1 MAIDQRDVSSTLR
14 FMDDRALQQYA
25 AMHKNDPYIFP
36 LAFQESQNR
45 QRLRMSQQGAQGM
58 QPQPKVADQA
68 LAQMASQ
75 PLPED
80 VGIGALP
87 APNMTMAAE
96 GGIMGYEGYDEGPS
110 DFGQGPVMMMSG
122 GGVARY
128 NGTQGSAV
136 SLNAIENKYQK
147 ELQEINTGARVQY
160 SPDVQEYVNARAQTS
175 PDSTPVQVNP
185 IPNAPPQAPA
195 RPPLGSSLSIE
206 QILKK
211 APSQRTPEDN
221 ASLESA
227 GYKLQRRVIPQGS
240 AVNVAN
246 TALTNFGPSLRS
258 TLTAGASQLTDEEL
272 AKKPA
277 VGGALSERI
286 LRGLGISPTPLQMES
301 AAGQNMTA
309 QAPTAAQ
316 QRDALSENQAAAAV
330 DASRLRDGR
339 KDTGRKDTGR
349 KDTGRKDTERKDTAE
364 KDVDV
369 QGMFKTALKEA
380 DAKPNPYE
388 TQLKAINQSKV
399 KAAEE
404 NVTGLDAI
412 QKQFADI
419 YKGRKERLD
428 TREGE
433 IAKMKDQ
440 SLGLALLNA
449 GARMMQTRGSIGEA
463 IGAGIDTGSKQYV
476 AGLDKINAAKD
487 KLSDAR
493 DRLEEIEA
501 QRGELSARE
510 LHKAR
515 NEVKSLTTAGMEN
528 LIQAAMAERKINRAE
543 AIAFV
548 EQQIKVS
555 EGSKDRASR
564 EGIARLQA
572 DTANR
577 PGAEIQAVERIMAEK
592 KIPFTEAL
600 ALYNSNR
607 REPQTA
613 EMLLKAWTGNVLL
626 QQQYPN
632 PQDYVKMMSG
642 SAGGASQLSP
652 ADKALVEKYSR

>member
-1 MAIDQRDVSSTLR
+1 MA
-14 FMDDRALQQYA
+14 
-25 AMHKNDPYIFP
+25 P
-36 LAFQESQNR
+36 
-45 QRLRMSQQGAQGM
+45 
-58 QPQPKVADQA
+58 
-68 LAQMASQ
+68 Q

-110 DFGQGPVMMMSG
+110 DFGQGPVMMMAG

-128 NGTQGSAV
+128 NGAQGSAV
-136 SLNAIENKYQK
+136 SLNAIESKYQK

-195 RPPLGSSLSIE
+195 RPPLGSSLSSSLYSNITPKERARFDALQAAKQKNALKTPFE
-206 QILKK
+206 QERTANMAEIAKG
-211 APSQRTPEDN
+211 STYTPEAYSVTKPAPLFSD
-221 ASLESA
+221 A
-227 GYKLQRRVIPQGS
+227 QRSQ
-240 AVNVAN
+240 
-246 TALTNFGPSLRS
+246 ALVPS
-258 TLTAGASQLTDEEL
+258 
-272 AKKPA
+272 AKKPK
-277 VGGALSERI
+277 EI
-286 LRGLGISPTPLQMES
+286 IKDE
-301 AAGQNMTA
+301 
-309 QAPTAAQ
+309 
-316 QRDALSENQAAAAV
+316 
-330 DASRLRDGR
+330 R
-339 KDTGRKDTGR
+339 KDTERKE
-349 KDTGRKDTERKDTAE
+349 TGRKDTERKDTAE

-555 EGSKDRASR
+555 EGSKDRTSR
-564 EGIARLQA
+564 EKVAQISAAPSLERNKLLQLANNKDDKVRKEYGKLQA
-572 DTANR
+572 KVMDTLSKDPNYTMAN
-577 PGAEIQAVERIMAEK
+577 PM
-592 KIPFTEAL
+592 
-600 ALYNSNR
+600 
-607 REPQTA
+607 
-613 EMLLKAWTGNVLL
+613 
-626 QQQYPN
+626 QQQVLQTTALRQALMSN
-632 PQDYVKMMSG
+632 PFLAPYAAGIGFS
-642 SAGGASQLSP
+642 SAPTGGKVYDLTT
-652 ADKALVEKYSR
+652 D

>member
-1 MAIDQRDVSSTLR
+1 
-14 FMDDRALQQYA
+14 
-25 AMHKNDPYIFP
+25 
-36 LAFQESQNR
+36 
-45 QRLRMSQQGAQGM
+45 
-58 QPQPKVADQA
+58 
-68 LAQMASQ
+68 MASQ

-110 DFGQGPVMMMSG
+110 DFGQGPVMMMAG

-128 NGTQGSAV
+128 NGAQGSAV
-136 SLNAIENKYQK
+136 SLNAIESKYQK

-195 RPPLGSSLSIE
+195 RPPLGSSLSSSLYSNITPKERARFDALQAAKQKNALKTPFE
-206 QILKK
+206 QERTANMAEIAKG
-211 APSQRTPEDN
+211 STYTPEAYSVTKPAPLFSD
-221 ASLESA
+221 A
-227 GYKLQRRVIPQGS
+227 QRSQ
-240 AVNVAN
+240 
-246 TALTNFGPSLRS
+246 ALVPS
-258 TLTAGASQLTDEEL
+258 
-272 AKKPA
+272 AKKPK
-277 VGGALSERI
+277 EI
-286 LRGLGISPTPLQMES
+286 IKDE
-301 AAGQNMTA
+301 
-309 QAPTAAQ
+309 
-316 QRDALSENQAAAAV
+316 
-330 DASRLRDGR
+330 R
-339 KDTGRKDTGR
+339 KDTERKE
-349 KDTGRKDTERKDTAE
+349 TGRKDTERKDTAE

-555 EGSKDRASR
+555 EGSKDRTSR
-564 EGIARLQA
+564 EKVAQISAAPSLERNKLLQLANNKDDKVRKEYGKLQA
-572 DTANR
+572 KVMDTLSKDPNYTMAN
-577 PGAEIQAVERIMAEK
+577 PM
-592 KIPFTEAL
+592 
-600 ALYNSNR
+600 
-607 REPQTA
+607 
-613 EMLLKAWTGNVLL
+613 
-626 QQQYPN
+626 QQQVLQTTALRQALMSN
-632 PQDYVKMMSG
+632 PFLAPYAAGIGFS
-642 SAGGASQLSP
+642 SAPTGGKVYDLTT
-652 ADKALVEKYSR
+652 D